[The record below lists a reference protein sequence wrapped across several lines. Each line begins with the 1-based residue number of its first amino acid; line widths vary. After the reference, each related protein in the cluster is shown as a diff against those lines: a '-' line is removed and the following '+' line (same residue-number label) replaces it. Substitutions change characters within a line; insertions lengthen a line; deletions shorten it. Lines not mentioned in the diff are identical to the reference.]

1 MSKRRYILAALLG
14 GLISQSALAAHG
26 RLGDDAPRLRE
37 MERMERP
44 TPAQSRRMTPSE
56 AAAQAQRIHG
66 GGRVL
71 SVVGT
76 GADLPAARAQ
86 VYDLLRSIRLPG
98 SHFRSDIGL
107 RAAEGKIS
115 L

>member
-71 SVVGT
+71 SVE
-76 GADLPAARAQ
+76 PAGEGYR
-86 VYDLLRSIRLPG
+86 VKLLQHGDVNIVTIP
-98 SHFRSDIGL
+98 
-107 RAAEGKIS
+107 AE
-115 L
+115 